1 MSPRSDWADIE
12 AAVIMTPVERDAYRE
27 RMRKLVQRLA
37 REKRDAKR
45 PKRTNPAH
53 K

>member
-1 MSPRSDWADIE
+1 
-12 AAVIMTPVERDAYRE
+12 MTPAEREAYRT
-27 RMRKLVQRLA
+27 RMRKLVERLV